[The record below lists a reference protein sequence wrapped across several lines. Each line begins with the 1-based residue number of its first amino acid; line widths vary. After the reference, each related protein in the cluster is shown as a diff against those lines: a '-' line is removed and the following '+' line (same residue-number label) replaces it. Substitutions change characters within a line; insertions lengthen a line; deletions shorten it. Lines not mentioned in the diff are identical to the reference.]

1 MARRSISASFSL
13 DEIEAIDS
21 VCKKF
26 GIKTRGELIK
36 TAIKFFMLEKPYEKF
51 AKKYPNATTALA
63 ELSIASDKK
72 GKITQKQREQI
83 LSKHTKSFLA
93 QAAYEIENGL
103 SELDEEHHAYHALA
117 KKKPKGRPSFK
128 KNRGRPKTRIRKSP
142 LSLS

>member
-36 TAIKFFMLEKPYEKF
+36 TAIKFFILEKPYEKF

-63 ELSIASDKK
+63 ELSIANDKK
-72 GKITQKQREQI
+72 GKIAQKQANHI
-83 LSKHTKSFLA
+83 LSKHTQLFLA
-93 QAAYEIENGL
+93 QAVYEMEKGL
-103 SELDEEHHAYHALA
+103 SGLTEEHDAYHILS

-128 KNRGRPKTRIRKSP
+128 KKRGRPKT
-142 LSLS
+142 

>member
-1 MARRSISASFSL
+1 MTRGSISGSFSL

-93 QAAYEIENGL
+93 QVVYEIEKGL
-103 SELDEEHHAYHALA
+103 PGLTEEHDAYHILS

-128 KNRGRPKTRIRKSP
+128 KKRGRPKA
-142 LSLS
+142 